1 MITNRIYLPEII
13 SVFISHGF
21 APITIRYKSKP
32 PVNKDEQCLKYLKA
46 ISERISISILST
58 GRSRRSAGPKISR

>member
-1 MITNRIYLPEII
+1 MITNHIYLPEIV
-13 SVFISHGF
+13 SVFIGHGF

-46 ISERISISILST
+46 ISGRILISILST
-58 GRSRRSAGPKISR
+58 GRSHRSAVPKIR